1 MARGQSAVG
10 KFSGLSY
17 NADHPCV
24 GKPHRMATA
33 IATNSAENLQHVGK
47 VASPCVF
54 VLFGAAG
61 DLSKRK
67 LVPALFNLVR
77 ARLLP
82 ENLAIVG
89 VSVDEL
95 DLDAFR
101 NQVSEFLPRDDGAAE
116 SFEWLKQRLF
126 YERGDFGDP
135 NTFAR
140 LRERLAQVDAHWKTE
155 GNYLFY
161 LATAPKF
168 FTPIVQA
175 LGAAG
180 LSKQGDAYWRR
191 VVFEKPFGQDLDSA
205 KALNRDIKSVLQ
217 ENQIYRIDH
226 YLGKETVQNIMVFR
240 FDNAIFEPLWNRRY
254 IDHVQITNAETVGV
268 ERRGAYFDNAGTLRD
283 MVPNHVMQ
291 LLSLTAMESPV
302 SFHAD
307 AVRNEQA
314 KVLHSIQPL
323 NSSDVLQCSV
333 RGQYGPGKLAGESVP
348 GYRAEPGVAPE
359 SRTETFVALKLN
371 IDNWRWAGVPFYL
384 RSGKRLARRHT
395 EIAIQF
401 KRMPFELF
409 RKTPFHKLHT
419 NTLVIQI
426 QPVEGISLSFGAKIP
441 GPLLRVGSVDMSFEY
456 SKYFGADAYTGY
468 EVLLYDCMIGDATLF
483 QHADMV
489 EGGWSVVNPI
499 LDVWRALPP
508 RKFPNYASGT
518 WGPAEADQMMDA
530 DGRQWRT
537 IA

>member
-1 MARGQSAVG
+1 MAATIP
-10 KFSGLSY
+10 L
-17 NADHPCV
+17 NAGTDLEY
-24 GKPHRMATA
+24 A
-33 IATNSAENLQHVGK
+33 GK
-47 VASPCVF
+47 VAGPCIF

-61 DLSKRK
+61 DLTKRK
-67 LVPALFNLVR
+67 LIPSLFNLVR
-77 ARLLP
+77 AKLLP
-82 ENLAIVG
+82 DNFAVMG
-89 VSVDEL
+89 VSVD
-95 DLDAFR
+95 DLTVDAFR
-101 NQVSEFLPRDDGAAE
+101 SQVSEFLPTGDGNADHQ
-116 SFEWLKQRLF
+116 EWLRQRLF

-135 NTFAR
+135 NTFAT
-140 LRERLAQVDAHWKTE
+140 LRERLAAVDAERHTG

-168 FTPIVQA
+168 FAPIVQQ
-175 LGAAG
+175 LGKAG
-180 LSKQGDAYWRR
+180 LSKQDDEHWRR
-191 VVFEKPFGQDLDSA
+191 VVIEKPFGQDLDSA
-205 KALNRDIKSVLQ
+205 KALNRDIKSVLL

-240 FDNAIFEPLWNRRY
+240 FDNAIFEPIWNRRY

-291 LLSLTAMESPV
+291 LVSLTAMESPV

-323 NSSDVLQCSV
+323 NSEDVLQQSV
-333 RGQYGPGKLAGESVP
+333 RGQYGPGTLGDEKVP
-348 GYRAEPGVAPE
+348 GYRLEPGVAPE
-359 SRTETFVALKLN
+359 SRTETFVALKLS

-384 RSGKRLARRHT
+384 RTGKRLAKRHT

-409 RKTPFHKLHT
+409 RKAPFHKLHT

-426 QPVEGISLSFGAKIP
+426 QPAEGISLSFGAKIP

-483 QHADMV
+483 QRADMV
-489 EGGWSVVNPI
+489 EAGWKVVDPV

-518 WGPAEADQMMDA
+518 WGPAEADQLLELDN
-530 DGRQWRT
+530 RHWRT
-537 IA
+537 IE